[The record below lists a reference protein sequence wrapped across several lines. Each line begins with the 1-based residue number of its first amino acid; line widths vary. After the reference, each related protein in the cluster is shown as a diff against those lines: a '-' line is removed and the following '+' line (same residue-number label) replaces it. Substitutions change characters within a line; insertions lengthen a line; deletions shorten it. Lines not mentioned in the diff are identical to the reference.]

1 MVEFNIKHKLRNRFV
16 DGLRMKDIGSHDGET
31 LINEDLRPVPL
42 EERVWKWQT
51 FASWWISESWGAS
64 TWAVGSSLVAGGL
77 LWWQAFL
84 AVLVGHGIASIITV
98 WNGRAGA
105 TYHINFPTMIRCTF
119 GIRGAY
125 FPVFVRIV
133 LDLVWFAVQAY
144 FGGQF
149 MAIVLTCVFGHYWT
163 EIPNALPASAGT
175 TTQGITAYFLFWI
188 FQVIVAFY
196 RPHEIKPLYYFKA
209 VTMPIAMFGLFI
221 WCLVRSG
228 GPGTI
233 ALSTAPASSSI
244 LGWTFMA
251 AMNSAINGEVSRL
264 RPPIQLPT
272 PPHLRGESETNKDPN
287 SSVP

>member
-1 MVEFNIKHKLRNRFV
+1 MIELNVKHRLRSRFV
-16 DGLRMKDIGSHDGET
+16 DGLRMKEIEGRAGQT
-31 LINEDLRPVPL
+31 LINEDLRRVPL

-84 AVLVGHGIASIITV
+84 AVLVGHGIASGITV
-98 WNGRAGA
+98 WNGRSGA
-105 TYHINFPTMIRCTF
+105 TYHINFPTMIRATF

-133 LDLVWFAVQAY
+133 LDLVWFAVQSY

-149 MAIVLTCVFGHYWT
+149 LDIMFSTIFGHHWT
-163 EIPNALPASAGT
+163 DIHNSLPASAGT
-175 TTQGITAYFLFWI
+175 TTRGLAAYTLFWS
-188 FQVIVAFY
+188 FQLVVSFF

-209 VTMPIAMFGLFI
+209 ITMPIAMFGLFI

-233 ALSTAPASSSI
+233 ALSKSASSASV

-251 AMNSAINGEVSRL
+251 AMNSAINGEVSRPL
-264 RPPIQLPT
+264 RNLSIEIVL
-272 PPHLRGESETNKDPN
+272 S
-287 SSVP
+287 